1 MTINGSKI
9 DLKIALYYSQ
19 NSIIMTC
26 ILAFK
31 DKFLKV
37 FFKKSDPPKNGTECW
52 GVLRQLASVGAG

>member
-1 MTINGSKI
+1 MTKMNLTSISDDVSMTINGSKI

-31 DKFLKV
+31 D
-37 FFKKSDPPKNGTECW
+37 
-52 GVLRQLASVGAG
+52 